1 MWFYRF
7 YTNVTPQ
14 VNSPHKGELIHD
26 RKGELESQLNVALA
40 IKENNL
46 TLTAFKLK

>member
-1 MWFYRF
+1 MVLSVLRQCNA
-7 YTNVTPQ
+7 TG
-14 VNSPHKGELIHD
+14 VNPHKGELIHD
-26 RKGELESQLNVALA
+26 HKGELESQLNVAVA